1 MRILNIPNKLQKIQL
16 QNDIWIIVKNFGQKQ
31 PRNYKL
37 NFSGGELSQ
46 SNSPYLRI
54 EITNYDEK
62 ICSIRISLNN
72 RINRLHDPAIVTF

>member
-54 EITNYDEK
+54 EITNYEK
-62 ICSIRISLNN
+62 NCSIRISLN